1 MLRFIRSAGVLLFV
15 VLLAGCTAGGRVGD
29 RAENRAGG
37 VVAAD
42 HVLASDAGV
51 EVLRAGGNAVDAAV
65 ASCLALSVVR
75 PDSCG
80 IGGGGFMLIHLED
93 APEGEPADVALDF
106 RETCPAGIGPDTYAQ
121 WNDPEASRVGGRAV
135 GVPGTVA
142 GLIEAQARY
151 GVLDRGAVFAPAI
164 RLAEEGFPADAH
176 HVETAREVAARF
188 GEHPGWAA
196 RFGFV
201 WDTMTHGGAIRE
213 GDIIRNPGQGWALRL
228 IAERGASAFYDGPIA
243 GAIVDAV
250 ARDGGVLTRADLS
263 GYSVRWAEPIRVRWR
278 GKELLLMPP
287 PSSGGVAIG
296 QMFLLADRVGL
307 SMPAEGW
314 PDVTNAHLLAEIFK
328 HAFADRSRLLADPA
342 FHRNPIGEMLDP
354 ATLDRTAGL
363 IDPGQTRPTGDYGV
377 ASLPEDAG
385 TSHLSVVDGRGNAVA
400 CTQTINLAF
409 GSLLGV
415 PGYGFCLNNEMD
427 DFTTVRGEANA
438 FGLRQSEAN
447 LPHPGQRPLSSMSP
461 TIVLDGDGVYAVT
474 GASGGPRI
482 ITSTAQVLMRVLLGD
497 ASAGRAVG
505 GPRLHH
511 QWLPDR
517 LDLETWGGGPPGF
530 LVEGLADRGHTIGRR
545 RVVGAV
551 QLILRGAD
559 GRCQA
564 ASDPRKGGAPAWE

>member
-1 MLRFIRSAGVLLFV
+1 MQRIIRSAGVLLFL
-15 VLLAGCTAGGRVGD
+15 VLLAGCTAGE
-29 RAENRAGG
+29 RAGSRAGG

-42 HVLASDAGV
+42 HALASEAGA
-51 EVLRAGGNAVDAAV
+51 EILRAGGNAVDAAV

-80 IGGGGFMLIHLED
+80 IGGGGFMLIHLAD
-93 APEGEPADVALDF
+93 PPAGAPADVAVDF
-106 RETCPAGIGPDTYAQ
+106 RETCPGGIGPESYAR
-121 WNDPEASRVGGRAV
+121 WGDPEASRIGGRAV

-142 GLIEAQARY
+142 GLVEVQARY
-151 GVLDRGAVFAPAI
+151 GALDRAAVFAPAI
-164 RLAEEGFPADAH
+164 RLAEAGFPADRH
-176 HVETAREVAARF
+176 HVEAARAVASRF
-188 GEHPGWAA
+188 DGRAGWSD

-201 WDTMTHGGAIRE
+201 WGAMTRGGTIRE
-213 GDIIRNPGQGWALRL
+213 GDIIRNPGQGRALRL
-228 IAERGASAFYDGPIA
+228 IAEQGASAFYDGPIA
-243 GAIVDAV
+243 DAIVEAV
-250 ARDGGVLTRADLS
+250 SRDGGVLTRADLA
-263 GYSVRWAEPIRVRWR
+263 GYSVRWGEPIRVRWR
-278 GKELLLMPP
+278 EKEMLLMPP

-307 SMPAEGW
+307 SMPASGW
-314 PDVTNAHLLAEIFK
+314 PDAGHAHLLAEIFK

-342 FHRNPIGEMLDP
+342 FHRNPIGEMLE
-354 ATLDRTAGL
+354 AERLDRAAGR
-363 IDPGQTRPTGDYGV
+363 IDPGRTRPIDVYGV

-409 GSLLGV
+409 GSLLDV

-461 TIVLDGDGVYAVT
+461 TIVLDGAGVYAVA

-482 ITSTAQVLMRVLLGD
+482 ITSTAQVLMRVLLGG
-497 ASAGRAVG
+497 ASAGEAVA

-511 QWLPDR
+511 QWSPDR
-517 LDLETWGGGPPGF
+517 LDLETWGAGAPGS
-530 LVEGLADRGHTIGRR
+530 LVGGLAERGHEVGRR

-551 QLILRGAD
+551 QLIRRGSG
-559 GRCQA
+559 GRWEA
-564 ASDPRKGGAPAWE
+564 ASDPRKGGVPAWE

>member
-1 MLRFIRSAGVLLFV
+1 MQRFIRSAGVLLFV
-15 VLLAGCTAGGRVGD
+15 LLLAGCTAGGD
-29 RAENRAGG
+29 AGRQRG

-42 HVLASDAGV
+42 HVLASEAGA

-80 IGGGGFMLIHLED
+80 IGGGGFMLIHLAD
-93 APEGEPADVALDF
+93 GPGGEPRDVALDF
-106 RETCPAGIGPDTYAQ
+106 RETCPAGIGPDTYAR
-121 WNDPEASRVGGRAV
+121 WDDPEASRIGGRAV

-142 GLIEAQARY
+142 GLVEAQARY
-151 GVLDRGAVFAPAI
+151 GVLDRAAVFAPAI
-164 RLAEEGFPADAH
+164 RLAEEGFPADRH
-176 HVETAREVAARF
+176 HVETAREVAARI
-188 GEHPGWAA
+188 GERAGWAE

-201 WDTMTHGGAIRE
+201 WETMTRGGTTRE
-213 GDIIRNPGQGWALRL
+213 GDIIRNPGQGRALRL
-228 IAERGASAFYDGPIA
+228 IAEQGAAAFYDGPIA
-243 GAIVDAV
+243 GAIVEAV
-250 ARDGGVLTRADLS
+250 TRDGGVLTRADLS

-278 GKELLLMPP
+278 DKEMLLMPP

-307 SMPAEGW
+307 SMPAEDW
-314 PDVTNAHLLAEIFK
+314 PDAGNAHLLAEIFK

-342 FHRNPIGEMLDP
+342 FHENPIGAMLDP
-354 ATLDRTAGL
+354 AGLDRTAGL
-363 IDPGQTRPTGDYGV
+363 IDPEHTRPTEDYGV

-409 GSLLGV
+409 GSLLAV

-427 DFTTVRGEANA
+427 DFTTVRGKANA
-438 FGLRQSEAN
+438 FGLRQSDAN

-461 TIVLDGDGVYAVT
+461 TIVLDGGGVFAVA

-482 ITSTAQVLMRVLLGD
+482 ITSTAQALMRVLLSG
-497 ASAGRAVG
+497 ASAGGAVG

-517 LDLETWGGGPPGF
+517 LDVETWGGEAP
-530 LVEGLADRGHTIGRR
+530 LVEGLADRGHAVGRR

-551 QLILRGAD
+551 QLIRRGSD
-559 GRCQA
+559 GRWDA
-564 ASDPRKGGAPAWE
+564 ASDPRKGGEPAWE